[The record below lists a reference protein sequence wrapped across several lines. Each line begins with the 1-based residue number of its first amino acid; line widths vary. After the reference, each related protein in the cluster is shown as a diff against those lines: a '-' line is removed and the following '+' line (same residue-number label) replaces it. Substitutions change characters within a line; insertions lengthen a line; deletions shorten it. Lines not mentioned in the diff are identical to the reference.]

1 MVKWQGASCHV
12 LPLHILVIV
21 FAVFLCARFVPR
33 CVYVT
38 SSFRL
43 PFIGGGQKRKS
54 AALHFFG
61 GHSQSEGHLSGPP
74 NWFHTRP
81 SSGEHT
87 LWRFAILMPPG
98 CCGNCLF
105 RASTSVSISYSTSTW
120 LSKTKFLLTTG

>member
-1 MVKWQGASCHV
+1 MARSI
-12 LPLHILVIV
+12 LPRPATSHTRYRFRCFSVCP
-21 FAVFLCARFVPR
+21 LCSTLRIRNAII
-33 CVYVT
+33 
-38 SSFRL
+38 SL
-43 PFIGGGQKRKS
+43 AIHWGGGQKRKS